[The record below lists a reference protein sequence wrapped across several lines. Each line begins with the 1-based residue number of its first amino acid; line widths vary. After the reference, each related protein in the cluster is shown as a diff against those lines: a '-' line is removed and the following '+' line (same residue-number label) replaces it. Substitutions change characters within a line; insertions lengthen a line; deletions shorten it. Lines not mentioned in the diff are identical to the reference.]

1 MENQTT
7 YYAPVQPEVMVR
19 TKPQIDIDARK
30 KRARRFCFISL
41 VFFAASILSNAAW
54 IIISNFASGI
64 QMYYVGQAFM
74 TLGSVTFTAAE
85 VFMIVARIKC
95 RESTFGK
102 VLMWVYIAAVAI
114 VAITLAVLFGILAYS
129 IGTLLH

>member
-1 MENQTT
+1 MENQTA

-19 TKPQIDIDARK
+19 TKQQI
-30 KRARRFCFISL
+30 
-41 VFFAASILSNAAW
+41 V
-54 IIISNFASGI
+54 
-64 QMYYVGQAFM
+64 
-74 TLGSVTFTAAE
+74 E
-85 VFMIVARIKC
+85 RIKC

-129 IGTLLH
+129 IGTLLY